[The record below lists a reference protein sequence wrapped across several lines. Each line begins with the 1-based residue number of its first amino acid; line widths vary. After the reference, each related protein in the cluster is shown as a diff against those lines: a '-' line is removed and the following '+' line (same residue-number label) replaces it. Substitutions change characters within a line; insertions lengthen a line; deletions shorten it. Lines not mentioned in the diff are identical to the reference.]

1 MCILIVCKPR
11 RQTWA
16 NFALNYREN
25 DITDILDLTFSTE
38 DSRFGET
45 VTIDLKPNGQ
55 NIEVTN
61 DNKREYV
68 EYVGSKILL
77 L

>member
-1 MCILIVCKPR
+1 
-11 RQTWA
+11 
-16 NFALNYREN
+16 LNYREN

-68 EYVGSKILL
+68 EYVGSKNLL